1 MTLFPSDIFFIF
13 ETQSLANASPS
24 FIAQV
29 GIVQLQESDV
39 TLKSMFDRQ
48 HKLIQEKHRKLFK
61 DTSINYFNVEECC
74 RKFVLPFVLDT
85 LDKQP
90 NIKDKKKC
98 PLWNTKSQT
107 NQFFILLNAL
117 LLKLAENIELNKT
130 NEDPMDYPFFE
141 N

>member
-1 MTLFPSDIFFIF
+1 M
-13 ETQSLANASPS
+13 
-24 FIAQV
+24 
-29 GIVQLQESDV
+29 
-39 TLKSMFDRQ
+39 
-48 HKLIQEKHRKLFK
+48 
-61 DTSINYFNVEECC
+61 
-74 RKFVLPFVLDT
+74 LDT

-141 N
+141 NQEAFLWNTVLIACIWSFGAVLNKE